1 MIRADFIIYYW
12 ILFWYVFYV
21 TGYIHQNPA
30 PALWLGL
37 LGNLLLLV
45 AMIYYKVK
53 TKTLLYFVT
62 VIVVTKIIPLWTL
75 KGIPIGKKDIM
86 ATIGLVIMY
95 IGWLVWEEK
104 LSVMKQISYDILQD
118 KYSTPAM
125 AGMKRL
131 FP

>member
-12 ILFWYVFYV
+12 ILFWYVFYL

-37 LGNLLLLV
+37 LGNLLLLA

-53 TKTLLYFVT
+53 TKTLLYLV
-62 VIVVTKIIPLWTL
+62 VIILVSKVFLLWTL
-75 KGIPIGKKDIM
+75 KGIPIVKKDIM
-86 ATIGLVIMY
+86 ATIGLGIMY

-104 LSVMKQISYDILQD
+104 LHVMSQLATDILHD
-118 KYSTPAM
+118 KYSTPALI
-125 AGMKRL
+125 GLNKL

>member
-1 MIRADFIIYYW
+1 MIRADFIISYW

-21 TGYIHQNPA
+21 TGYVQHNPA

-53 TKTLLYFVT
+53 TKTLLYLV
-62 VIVVTKIIPLWTL
+62 VIILVSKVFLLWTL
-75 KGIPIGKKDIM
+75 KGIPIVKKDIM
-86 ATIGLVIMY
+86 ATVGLGIMY

-104 LSVMKQISYDILQD
+104 LYVMSQLTTDILRD
-118 KYSTPAM
+118 KYSTPALI
-125 AGMKRL
+125 GLNKL